1 MAAEYKL
8 GARANCSDGHCGEV
22 VGTILN
28 PDTDAVTHL
37 VIQPGHRRM
46 SGRIVPIELVDDAD
60 DEIRLRCTVAEFG
73 RLDPAE
79 EVDVVQDAGYGG
91 GYDSAASVQGYGDV
105 GSLGVGGSAS
115 GLGIGMGLGR
125 RTPTYV
131 TDNVPLGEAEVGR
144 HEHVHAV
151 DGEIGL
157 VEGFVVN
164 ADHQVTHVLLQEGH
178 LWGRKEVA
186 IPVSAVDRVDEGI
199 RLNITK
205 RQVEDLPPLGQEA
218 P

>member
-22 VGTILN
+22 VATILD
-28 PDTDAVTHL
+28 PDTDRVTHL
-37 VIQPGHRRM
+37 VIQHGHRRM
-46 SGRIVPIELVDDAD
+46 SGRLVPIALLDQTTGQTAG
-60 DEIRLRCTVAEFG
+60 EIRLRCTMAEFE

-79 EVDVVQDAGYGG
+79 EVDVVQDAGS
-91 GYDSAASVQGYGDV
+91 GYESAASVQGYGDV

-115 GLGIGMGLGR
+115 GPGIGMSLGH

-131 TDNVPLGEAEVGR
+131 TENIPLGEAEVGR

-157 VEGFVVN
+157 VEGFVV
-164 ADHQVTHVLLQEGH
+164 DTDQQVTHVLLQQGH

-186 IPVSAVDRVDEGI
+186 IPISAVVTVDEGI

-205 RQVEDLPPLGQEA
+205 QQVEDLPPLKTN
-218 P
+218 

>member
-22 VGTILN
+22 VGTILD
-28 PDTDAVTHL
+28 PDTDTVTHL
-37 VIQPGHRRM
+37 VVQHAHRRT
-46 SGRIVPIELVDDAD
+46 SGRLVPIELVDETTDQM
-60 DEIRLRCTVAEFG
+60 DEIRLRCTMAGFD
-73 RLDPAE
+73 RLDSAQ
-79 EVDVVQDAGYGG
+79 EVDVVEDAGYGG
-91 GYDSAASVQGYGDV
+91 YESSASVQGYGDL
-105 GSLGVGGSAS
+105 GSLGGGGSAS
-115 GLGIGMGLGR
+115 GLGIGMSLGH
-125 RTPTYV
+125 RTPTIV
-131 TDNVPLGEAEVGR
+131 TDNVPLGEEEVGR
-144 HEHVHAV
+144 HEHVHAL

-186 IPVSAVDRVDEGI
+186 IPISAVERVDEGI

-205 RQVEDLPPLGQEA
+205 QQVEDLPPVGKN
-218 P
+218 